1 MPNIDQDMR
10 QSGDILSTL
19 DGVSKRTDTQTK
31 LLSSIDAN
39 LGQLIQE
46 FSRMSSANAINSY
59 GDGKGGYSYGR
70 SNVYSK
76 RMSRQRSSQ
85 GSDIDDTVDEIT
97 SGITSRVANSILNNR
112 GLNNIVSSVIND
124 LKRPIRDKM
133 ESSVYD
139 LLDGIEHSLKRG
151 AGSADISK
159 RIKSSLE
166 SLASDLGVETKD
178 IGKGIGKLLGQKLLQ
193 NADVKAVADFSKQ
206 FAQTQIRNIR
216 AAYQSGKAG
225 QIQDMPDLIRRQSL
239 RESLSDIPK
248 ESEKEEFLRRTGKSG
263 IGLTNAREEL
273 LRQNA
278 EKARTKYI
286 GDPSDLSET
295 EVSGSSKSSS
305 DRNNDTQS
313 QINSANELA
322 INAQSCIINTD
333 NLDINI
339 EGSGL
344 DRILNRRDESD
355 VSNDSDSDSDSD
367 RVTLSDID
375 QVRGSSDNKP
385 FDMPD
390 ISSELSEIGGSGSPT
405 DRNRYARTPENEYAD
420 YMSRFTESEQAN
432 ADYLASQIAAQRLS
446 RFDTTDPRMR
456 SIASNNLNQIL
467 DLEDLDESRSRI
479 RSSGKSSGYEMDSIT
494 IDDTKK
500 SKAEFDST
508 LSDIGDS
515 GRFRRSRSNSQNSEM
530 TDISDVSGGTES
542 LGGLENVVKY
552 LQGGLSDFMHSNV
565 LTGKAYDLAESSG
578 SSLFGGIKDMASSAF
593 GKGKSKYLSEIDLVQ
608 KGAMSASD
616 MSGLGGM
623 ISTLTGGATEAGAA
637 LSGATSAIAAL
648 GPAAIAAAGAFVIV
662 GGALKKSLEPAIE
675 GIKKAADAASTSM
688 HRTMESARKNVE
700 NSQKRIMDD
709 VRTLVETPFNILK
722 EAAQDWYNAW
732 DSNIR
737 TINATQGYTKADL
750 QDLMASFAERLR
762 SEGLTSVVA
771 ATDITNNLT
780 KVLQSGLSGQI
791 AEEFAYL
798 ATKLNAAVPTQD
810 FFSYADTYASIAA
823 NAVRAGATQSAAI
836 EEASQQLIAF
846 ANNVLYASR
855 EVAGGFTTGLQN
867 AESLFKQSV
876 QISQAAKSYNAS
888 EISGVMTSVS
898 AIVGAIA
905 PDVASSL
912 TDAIYKA
919 AVGGNSNEIVA
930 LRSLAGIN
938 ASNTE
943 FLQQIATDAKTVFSD
958 LFEELGKRQN
968 MSESGYME
976 VAEGLSS
983 IFGLSMDA
991 FARVDFNYLA
1001 QAIESMDTSSA
1012 ALSNN
1017 IMLLASGETTTNA
1030 EQLKMQEI
1038 NKLILDE
1045 GLSYV
1050 LDNEAARS
1058 IQEHMWDEQ
1067 LARQL
1072 QETEYGVNLH
1082 GAALEAL
1089 EGIKATINL
1098 ILDILN
1104 PIRLIGR
1111 LADLKTTWDET
1122 NALRSDI
1129 QSVLELGKVG
1139 SGNAQQL
1146 YNLTHTNEDLGITD
1160 NLVSML
1166 GGSSKY
1172 SDVHDKMN
1180 SGVEATNFLGA
1191 AFGPIGAIGA
1201 LTGSLLSY
1209 DVTGR
1214 TGRIESPSD
1223 MSEYGTNGEGGSWGS
1238 SFNIESRYNWSSI
1251 GKSIA
1256 SSLSSESNS
1265 LSSIPDRAWSDS
1277 SSSSNADD
1285 YAMESMQSMLDSM
1298 SGFVNANRSAS
1309 YEDWVN
1315 TSRSY
1320 GIADYE
1326 KALEQAGLT
1335 QSQVEAQ
1342 FNMLQAQIGA
1352 REKVE
1357 REAKEESF
1365 WKDTTDKTSEISA
1378 ECTAQKENYSD
1389 MSKFLKENMYGTI
1402 NGINGNIVS
1411 VKTPIDA
1418 INGKIIDDT
1427 TMRTILTS
1435 TIASPVESKFNAVI
1449 QNELTS
1455 IGWLSSLSKRL
1466 ETIESILTNGS
1477 IDVHDS
1483 GLLQEL
1489 INLHTNLVV
1498 DGDSTQNQIIRQLET
1513 LITMLQSSGGSTLA
1527 RLPFSLFALS
1537 GAANN

>member
-1 MPNIDQDMR
+1 MPNIDQDMQR
-10 QSGDILSTL
+10 SGDILSTL
-19 DGVSKRTDTQTK
+19 DGASKRADTQTK

-39 LGQLIQE
+39 LSQLIQE

-76 RMSRQRSSQ
+76 RMSRQRSLQ
-85 GSDIDDTVDEIT
+85 GSDIDDAVDEIT

-133 ESSVYD
+133 ESSIYD

-159 RIKSSLE
+159 KMKSSLE

-178 IGKGIGKLLGQKLLQ
+178 IGKGIGKLIGKKLLQ

-206 FAQTQIRNIR
+206 FAQTQIE
-216 AAYQSGKAG
+216 S
-225 QIQDMPDLIRRQSL
+225 IRRAYRGRFS
-239 RESLSDIPK
+239 ESLDNRVGDYKDDIRK
-248 ESEKEEFLRRTGKSG
+248 DLTSTSEATEASKSG
-263 IGLTNAREEL
+263 
-273 LRQNA
+273 
-278 EKARTKYI
+278 
-286 GDPSDLSET
+286 
-295 EVSGSSKSSS
+295 
-305 DRNNDTQS
+305 NNDNSELNNSTRLD
-313 QINSANELA
+313 SANRMS
-322 INAQSCIINTD
+322 ITAQSCVINT
-333 NLDINI
+333 NTLDINI
-339 EGSGL
+339 EGAGL
-344 DRILNRRDESD
+344 DRLFDRSSESEMSDRSNESD
-355 VSNDSDSDSDSD
+355 VPDVSDVSDVSEMSDIGSREKDSQINHVNDIIEDRSNESEMSEMNRGNDIIEDRSESEDISRLSDSEKTRRLDDYVSKFAPSDDTQFHRSEISVENTVD
-367 RVTLSDID
+367 DKRSSI
-375 QVRGSSDNKP
+375 RGEEKVE
-385 FDMPD
+385 FDPD
-390 ISSELSEIGGSGSPT
+390 ELSELVFPTIQLRGLFNTIYKRYQNLGVELSEDELIEKTNELARGRKLHTGKPLGQVTREYTSGDNDFST
-405 DRNRYARTPENEYAD
+405 DD
-420 YMSRFTESEQAN
+420 
-432 ADYLASQIAAQRLS
+432 LKLS
-446 RFDTTDPRMR
+446 
-456 SIASNNLNQIL
+456 
-467 DLEDLDESRSRI
+467 
-479 RSSGKSSGYEMDSIT
+479 G
-494 IDDTKK
+494 
-500 SKAEFDST
+500 
-508 LSDIGDS
+508 LSDVAS
-515 GRFRRSRSNSQNSEM
+515 
-530 TDISDVSGGTES
+530 
-542 LGGLENVVKY
+542 Y
-552 LQGGLSDFMHSNV
+552 LRGGLSDIMHSKKS
-565 LTGKAYDLAESSG
+565 TGRLYDKAESDG
-578 SSLFGGIKDMASSAF
+578 SFLFDGIKNLASSAF
-593 GKGKSKYLSEIDLVQ
+593 NKGKDKYMSEIADL
-608 KGAMSASD
+608 GASKINVTE
-616 MSGLGGM
+616 MSGLNGM
-623 ISTLTGGATEAGAA
+623 ISTLTGGAAGATEAGAA

-648 GPAAIAAAGAFVIV
+648 GPAAIAAAGAIVVV

-675 GIKKAADAASTSM
+675 GIKKAMDAASTSM

-737 TINATQGYTKADL
+737 TINQTQGYTKSDL
-750 QDLMASFAERLR
+750 QDLMASFADRLR

-823 NAVRAGATQSAAI
+823 NAVRAGATQSEAI

-1012 ALSNN
+1012 ALSDN

-1067 LARQL
+1067 LARQM

-1104 PIRLIGR
+1104 PIRLLGR

-1180 SGVEATNFLGA
+1180 NGVEATNFLGA

-1223 MSEYGTNGEGGSWGS
+1223 VPEYDTNVPEYGTNGEGGSWGS
-1238 SFNIESRYNWSSI
+1238 TINIESKYNWSSI

-1256 SSLSSESNS
+1256 SSMSSESNS
-1265 LSSIPDRAWSDS
+1265 LSSIPDRAWSED

-1285 YAMESMQSMLDSM
+1285 YVMESMQSMLDSM
-1298 SGFVNANRSAS
+1298 SGYVNANRSAS

-1320 GIADYE
+1320 GIEDYE

-1342 FNMLQAQIGA
+1342 FNMLQAQIA
-1352 REKVE
+1352 AQEKVD

-1365 WKDTTDKTSEISA
+1365 WKDTTDRTSEISA
-1378 ECTAQKENYSD
+1378 ECAAQRENYSDMSKFLKEYYSD

-1427 TMRTILTS
+1427 TMRTIITS
-1435 TIASPVESKFNAVI
+1435 TVTSPVESKFDAVI
-1449 QNELTS
+1449 HNELTS
-1455 IGWLSSLSKRL
+1455 IGWLSSLSNRL
-1466 ETIESILTNGS
+1466 ETIEGILTNGS

>member
-1 MPNIDQDMR
+1 MPNIDQDMQR
-10 QSGDILSTL
+10 SGDILSTL
-19 DGVSKRTDTQTK
+19 DGSSKRADTQTK

-76 RMSRQRSSQ
+76 RMSRQRSLQ
-85 GSDIDDTVDEIT
+85 GSDIDDAVDEIT

-133 ESSVYD
+133 ESSIYD

-159 RIKSSLE
+159 RMKSSLE

-178 IGKGIGKLLGQKLLQ
+178 IGKGIGKLIGKKLLQ

-206 FAQTQIRNIR
+206 FAQTQIE
-216 AAYQSGKAG
+216 S
-225 QIQDMPDLIRRQSL
+225 IRRAYHGRFS
-239 RESLSDIPK
+239 ESLDNRVGDYKDDIRK
-248 ESEKEEFLRRTGKSG
+248 DLTSTSEATEASKSG
-263 IGLTNAREEL
+263 
-273 LRQNA
+273 
-278 EKARTKYI
+278 
-286 GDPSDLSET
+286 
-295 EVSGSSKSSS
+295 
-305 DRNNDTQS
+305 NNDNSELNNSTRLD
-313 QINSANELA
+313 SANRMS
-322 INAQSCIINTD
+322 ITAQSCVINT
-333 NLDINI
+333 NTLDINI
-339 EGSGL
+339 EGAGL
-344 DRILNRRDESD
+344 DRLFDRSSESEISDRSSESD
-355 VSNDSDSDSDSD
+355 RSNESDMSNMSDMDIERGETDSQINHVNDIIEDRSNESEMSEMNSGSDIVEDRSESEDISRLSDSEKTRRLDDYVSKFAPSDDTQFHRSEISVENAVD
-367 RVTLSDID
+367 DKRSSI
-375 QVRGSSDNKP
+375 RGEEKVE
-385 FDMPD
+385 FDPD
-390 ISSELSEIGGSGSPT
+390 ELSELVFPTIQLRGLFNTIYKRYQNLGVELSEDELIEKTNELARGRKLHTGKPLGQVTREYTSGDNDFST
-405 DRNRYARTPENEYAD
+405 DD
-420 YMSRFTESEQAN
+420 
-432 ADYLASQIAAQRLS
+432 LKLS
-446 RFDTTDPRMR
+446 
-456 SIASNNLNQIL
+456 
-467 DLEDLDESRSRI
+467 
-479 RSSGKSSGYEMDSIT
+479 G
-494 IDDTKK
+494 
-500 SKAEFDST
+500 
-508 LSDIGDS
+508 LSDVAS
-515 GRFRRSRSNSQNSEM
+515 
-530 TDISDVSGGTES
+530 
-542 LGGLENVVKY
+542 Y
-552 LQGGLSDFMHSNV
+552 LRGGLSDIMHSKKS
-565 LTGKAYDLAESSG
+565 TGRLYDKAESDG
-578 SSLFGGIKDMASSAF
+578 SFLFDGIKNLASSAF
-593 GKGKSKYLSEIDLVQ
+593 NKGKDRYMSEIEDL
-608 KGAMSASD
+608 GASKINVTE
-616 MSGLGGM
+616 MSGLNGM
-623 ISTLTGGATEAGAA
+623 ISTLTGGAAGATEAGAA

-688 HRTMESARKNVE
+688 HRTMESAKKNVE

-762 SEGLTSVVA
+762 SEGLTNVVA

-1012 ALSNN
+1012 ALSDN

-1139 SGNAQQL
+1139 SGNEQQL

-1172 SDVHDKMN
+1172 SEVHDKMN
-1180 SGVEATNFLGA
+1180 RGVEATNFLGA
-1191 AFGPIGAIGA
+1191 AFNPIGA

-1223 MSEYGTNGEGGSWGS
+1223 VPEYGTNDEGGNWGS
-1238 SFNIESRYNWSSI
+1238 SFNIESKYNWSSI

-1256 SSLSSESNS
+1256 SSMSSESNS
-1265 LSSIPDRAWSDS
+1265 LSSVPDRAWSDS

-1298 SGFVNANRSAS
+1298 SGYVNANRSAS

-1352 REKVE
+1352 QEKVD

-1378 ECTAQKENYSD
+1378 ECTAQRENYSD
-1389 MSKFLKENMYGTI
+1389 MSKFLKENMYGTV

-1411 VKTPIDA
+1411 VKAPIDA
-1418 INGKIIDDT
+1418 INGKIIDDE
-1427 TMRTILTS
+1427 TMRTIITS
-1435 TIASPVESKFNAVI
+1435 TVKSPVESKFDAVI
-1449 QNELTS
+1449 HNELTS

-1466 ETIESILTNGS
+1466 ETIEGILANGS

-1489 INLHTNLVV
+1489 INLHVNLVV